1 MQNIWNSEGMV
12 VREGLGE
19 NCKRRQNWGG
29 FDQNALYTHM
39 KFTNNIQESSRLISV
54 PVAAQNQWLRF

>member
-1 MQNIWNSEGMV
+1 MV
-12 VREGLGE
+12 VREGLGK

-39 KFTNNIQESSRLISV
+39 KFTNNIKESSRLTSV
-54 PVAAQNQWLRF
+54 PVAAQNQWLSF